1 MPQQLDLI
9 EHDSHKVTELV
20 STTNRLIKSFNEA
33 NDFISSLAQGKL
45 NIDIPGRNYLASKF
59 KQLHSNLRHLIW
71 QVQQVAIGDYN
82 QNVDFLGDFS
92 EHFNSMIAALKEKK
106 RVEKALRESEE
117 KYGSLFR
124 NSNDGIFIHDLE
136 GNIIDVNPKVLDQFG
151 YSKSEM
157 LSIKIPLL
165 HPLEALN
172 KSKCAFE
179 TITRYGSVNFEIDFI
194 KKNGAVFTAEVSS
207 SLFNIGE
214 KQVVM
219 GIVRDITDRKQ
230 AELELQQAKK
240 MEAIGTL
247 AGGVAHDL
255 NNILSGLVSY
265 PDMILMDL
273 PEDSPLRKPILT
285 MKKSGEKSAVIVQ
298 DLLTLARRGV
308 SISEVVNLNDT
319 ISEQLKSPE
328 FEKLKSF
335 HPGVQVELCFEK
347 DLLNIRGSNTHLS
360 KSVMNLVSNA
370 AEAMPGGGKIRIST
384 ENRSIDRPVG
394 GYEHVQEGD
403 YVAVTVSD
411 TGIGISKEDMANIF
425 EPFYTRKV
433 MGRSGTGLGMAVVW
447 GTVNDHKGYIEVES
461 SMGKG
466 TTFTLYF
473 PVTREE
479 IFTDKLLLSFEDY
492 MGSGESILV
501 VDDVEEQREIASDML
516 NKLHYSVNTVSSGE
530 NAVEY
535 FKYNSADL
543 LVLDMIMDPGID
555 GLETYKRILKIQPN
569 QKAIIVSGYTE
580 TDQVKETLRLGAGQY
595 IKKPYTLQKM
605 GLAVKKELKN

>member
-1 MPQQLDLI
+1 
-9 EHDSHKVTELV
+9 
-20 STTNRLIKSFNEA
+20 
-33 NDFISSLAQGKL
+33 
-45 NIDIPGRNYLASKF
+45 
-59 KQLHSNLRHLIW
+59 
-71 QVQQVAIGDYN
+71 
-82 QNVDFLGDFS
+82 
-92 EHFNSMIAALKEKK
+92 
-106 RVEKALRESEE
+106 
-117 KYGSLFR
+117 
-124 NSNDGIFIHDLE
+124 
-136 GNIIDVNPKVLDQFG
+136 VNPKVLDQFG

-580 TDQVKETLRLGAGQY
+580 E
-595 IKKPYTLQKM
+595 I
-605 GLAVKKELKN
+605 